1 MRKFILFLTA
11 ILSFASVHQGYC
23 QSISQ
28 ARTYYNKNQQAKT
41 AGLSEQRFEAVY
53 NCYLECV
60 SILESERKDSAA
72 FLEAKRMIQS
82 CWPELLSGVI
92 FYKDSPSARTCAEYA
107 RAFIDTINMDALADV
122 RESMLNTS
130 TGTNT
135 VRQMLPSVV
144 QIAFSKSYEI
154 KDFLNAI
161 KYAKYL
167 LTMRTDITT
176 LQCIWRSY
184 NELGEYN
191 EALKTLDKAIAIFEN
206 KLPPEQRSILYNQ
219 GINICLDSGEF
230 SRLEEYLVKAREINP
245 NNKGVLVNLAKVY
258 EDNHNYLEA
267 YNVYNKLD
275 QLYPNTLPYVKG
287 LARNSYNLGCL
298 HLNKSNTTE
307 NKKEASQ
314 YMETALNYFRNTLN
328 TLPNIVYNEPNNME
342 ALSSLAHVYAY
353 LGDQMNLART
363 NDTIASLGGETV
375 SADDL
380 GPAFMASEGLNEERE
395 KAMAAKQSQNIGG
408 TDNVKVITNFNE
420 YAKKFVQAKFDKW
433 SVKDEF
439 ETKDAYTARVSKEN
453 ISKME
458 AQWTAEAE
466 DIYIA
471 TYASNAKLRNATLG
485 AYDAD
490 SRTFL
495 IQSEYGNM
503 VISVPNIEEAKM
515 FKQSWNGMKY
525 KHPEYKVID
534 NKIQIA
540 KLTFETPMGKE
551 YTYNDQ
557 QALNYTQTTVNVS
570 LDGFDANKYARTSNQ
585 QVQQNTISVGNSDVD
600 ENIPRTNVVNE
611 HTYAVIIANEH
622 YIEGIA
628 PVPFALRDGYAFK
641 QYCELT
647 LGINPQHI
655 EFSED
660 ATSGQ
665 FRRAINHIKSVAK
678 TYNDPSMM
686 NIVFYYSGHG
696 VPDESTRD
704 GYLIP
709 TDGDANMMDI
719 CISLND
725 LYTQLGSL
733 GVGNVTV
740 FIDACFSGA
749 QRDGGS
755 LFAGARAVAITA
767 KRATP
772 KGNMVVFSA
781 ASGDQSAMPYTEKS
795 HGLFTYYLL
804 KKLQETEGNVTL
816 GELEQYIADNVYKTS
831 VRIIKKAQNPT
842 AQASIALSNTWRS
855 LKLNQKKK

>member
-53 NCYLECV
+53 NCYMECV

-72 FLEAKRMIQS
+72 FLEAKRLIQS
-82 CWPELLSGVI
+82 CWSELLSGVI

-135 VRQMLPSVV
+135 VRQLLPAVV
-144 QIAFSKSYEI
+144 QMAFSKSYEI

-363 NDTIASLGGETV
+363 NDTIAALGGEMV

-395 KAMAAKQSQNIGG
+395 KAMAAKQSQNVGG

-433 SVKDEF
+433 KVKDEF
-439 ETKDAYTARVSKEN
+439 ETSDAYLARVNDKNRE
-453 ISKME
+453 KMQ

-466 DIYIA
+466 QNYIA
-471 TYASNAKLRNATLG
+471 TYANNAKLRDATLSL
-485 AYDAD
+485 YDPD
-490 SRTFL
+490 NQTYL
-495 IQSEYGNM
+495 VHSEYGDM
-503 VISVPNIEEAKM
+503 CISVPNSEAKL

-525 KHPEYKVID
+525 KHPEYKVVN
-534 NKIQIA
+534 NKIQVA
-540 KLTFETPMGKE
+540 KLTFETPTGKE
-551 YTYNDQ
+551 YHFSDQ
-557 QALNYTQTTVNVS
+557 QALSYVQTTVDIS
-570 LDGFDANKYARTSNQ
+570 LDGFDANKYAKGSNQ
-585 QVQQNTISVGNSDVD
+585 QVQQKTLNVGNSDVD
-600 ENIPRTNVVNE
+600 ENIPQTNLHSE
-611 HTYAVIIANEH
+611 HTYAIIIANEH
-622 YIEGIA
+622 YQDTQ
-628 PVPFALRDGYAFK
+628 PVPYAISDGYAFK

-647 LGINPQHI
+647 LGIDPKHI
-655 EFSED
+655 EHRED
-660 ATSGQ
+660 ATIGR
-665 FRRAINHIKSVAK
+665 FWGAIDYIKEVARSY
-678 TYNDPSMM
+678 TDPSQM
-686 NIVFYYSGHG
+686 NIIFYYSGHG
-696 VPDESTRD
+696 VPDESTKD
-704 GYLIP
+704 GYLVP
-709 TDGDANMMDI
+709 TDTDGRNPKLL
-719 CISLND
+719 CISLDKLYKD
-725 LYTQLGSL
+725 LGGL
-733 GVGNVTV
+733 GVGNITV

-749 QRDGGS
+749 QRDGGTM
-755 LFAGARAVAITA
+755 FADARAINLTA
-767 KRATP
+767 KPATP
-772 KGNMVVFSA
+772 VGNMVVFSA
-781 ASGDQSAMPYTEKS
+781 AAGDESAMPYKEKS
-795 HGLFTYYLL
+795 HGLFTYFLL

-816 GELEQYIADNVYKTS
+816 GELSTYIAENVKRVAIRTNRKDQTPS
-831 VRIIKKAQNPT
+831 T
-842 AQASIALSNTWRS
+842 QASIALSNTWRS